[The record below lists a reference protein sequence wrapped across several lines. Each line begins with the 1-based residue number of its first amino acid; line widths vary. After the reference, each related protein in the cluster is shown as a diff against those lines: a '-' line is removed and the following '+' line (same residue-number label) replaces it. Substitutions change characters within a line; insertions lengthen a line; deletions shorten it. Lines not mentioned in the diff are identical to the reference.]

1 MFDNAD
7 LERVDR
13 HIAGAMRRNARL
25 RREIA
30 HRQFDGSDL
39 TCATSLLEAFVIHE
53 RFGAL
58 SPRSYAWRRLNTA
71 IRTASSSAEADSNL
85 HAGRSPSKDVA

>member
-1 MFDNAD
+1 MFDNAE

-39 TCATSLLEAFVIHE
+39 TCATSLLEAFVIT
-53 RFGAL
+53 
-58 SPRSYAWRRLNTA
+58 LNSMVDRWSQ
-71 IRTASSSAEADSNL
+71 IMKDL
-85 HAGRSPSKDVA
+85 GR